1 MYFNIKPYDYVVL
14 RSDDTLATMRQEQ
27 SLLHSF
33 LSDREYNE
41 SINNESI
48 NIVHKSTGSYFLK
61 VHNRILI
68 PHRLNFF

>member
-27 SLLHSF
+27 SLLHAF

-41 SINNESI
+41 SIN
-48 NIVHKSTGSYFLK
+48 IVNKLTGSYFLK

>member
-27 SLLHSF
+27 SLLHAF

-41 SINNESI
+41 SIN
-48 NIVHKSTGSYFLK
+48 IVHRSTGSYFLK

>member
-27 SLLHSF
+27 SLLHAF
-33 LSDREYNE
+33 LSDREY
-41 SINNESI
+41 NESI